1 MVETGSV
8 ALAASAVEKNA
19 ERDAADINQPRKAR
33 RVQSRAEEGEGSK
46 LFVQGLSLVAKVPL
60 FSSLELPELPKLVA
74 AFTTVACQPGQV
86 IVRQGDPGRELIV
99 IESGVAALKVEREGK
114 SWMGPIFVQ
123 VGVLES
129 GSSMGEVCLLHQKP
143 WSVTIQAVT
152 ALQAWK
158 LQSADFE
165 QLGLRQKLRVHR
177 GMRKQKKQTLHL
189 TRGADNKDGGVLYED
204 DIPVKTDE
212 ERALLRQSLLQDIV
226 LGPLARNF
234 SKDELDKIMARAQRL
249 QVAKDTEV
257 VRQGETN
264 AEQFYIIEKGAFVRT
279 GTEWPFKEE
288 LGPGRSFGERAL
300 LEREPYRWTVRA
312 TCDSTLWQLHRQDLK
327 GIERLQLQWKLEHSA
342 VLLSR
347 LWLLRDAPDRELR
360 KLADALREVAFYR
373 GERIVRQGDVGRS
386 LIIIYKGLCDVECTQ
401 DGVLTTSRLLGDP
414 EKGRAEFLGEGALL
428 GDIQWPKTV
437 IAADHVIALV
447 LDRDVFLRLT
457 GAKGS
462 PSSGQS
468 NLSCQACSTTF
479 ALTPMEK
486 GGIQICP
493 TCAAR
498 PCHRHDARKGSIY
511 RRKALKDLGLLG
523 CGRFAQVRLVRCEAS
538 SKIFALKSLAKSA
551 VLEKKQMQ
559 NVFSEKLIL
568 KSTSSPFII
577 RLFATFNSGP
587 ELEFLLEAALGGD
600 LLTLYER
607 HEEFFGS
614 TTHARF
620 YVACVVRGLGHLHER
635 YIIYRDLKMENIML
649 HPSGYA
655 KLTDFGLSKFVI
667 GHTYTKCG
675 TPDYM
680 APEIVR
686 GAGHTSAVDW
696 WALGVLTYALMEGS
710 LPFDSSQASFI
721 FWKVQCG
728 IEKVSFSSPDAPWAD
743 LVRSLCKQEP
753 RDRLPVRTG
762 GAQGIQEHTWFQEV
776 SFDWT
781 ALEQGKVPTPYQPPL
796 TSVADLRHFEAD
808 SSQIPKSGPYEDP
821 GDGWDAD
828 FEDCFGPLVSELA
841 GGGGE

>member
-1 MVETGSV
+1 MVETGGV
-8 ALAASAVEKNA
+8 ALAASAA
-19 ERDAADINQPRKAR
+19 EEAAEPNQPRKAR
-33 RVQSRAEEGEGSK
+33 RVQSLAEEGQGSK

-60 FSSLELPELPKLVA
+60 FSSLDLAELPKLVA

-86 IVRQGDPGRELIV
+86 IVQQGDPGRELIV
-99 IESGVAALKVEREGK
+99 IESGVAALKVEREGNR
-114 SWMGPIFVQ
+114 WMGPIFVQ

-129 GSSMGEVCLLHQKP
+129 GSSMGEACLLHQKP

-152 ALQAWK
+152 ALKAWK
-158 LQSADFE
+158 LQGTDFE
-165 QLGLRQKLRVHR
+165 RLGLRQKLGVKR
-177 GMRKQKKQTLHL
+177 GMRKHVKQTLNL
-189 TRGADNKDGGVLYED
+189 TRGADIKDGSILYEAG
-204 DIPVKTDE
+204 DIPVKTHE
-212 ERALLRQSLLQDIV
+212 ERALLRQSLLQDVV
-226 LGPLARNF
+226 LGPLARHF
-234 SKDELDKIMARAQRL
+234 SEDELDKIMARARRQ

-257 VRQGETN
+257 FRQGETN
-264 AEQFYIIEKGAFVRT
+264 AEQFYIIEKGTFVRT
-279 GTEWPFKEE
+279 SSTDWPFSQE

-300 LEREPYRWTVRA
+300 LEREPYRWTARA

-347 LWLLRDAPDRELR
+347 LWLLRGAPDRELR
-360 KLADALREVAFYR
+360 QLADALREVAFYR
-373 GERIVRQGDVGRS
+373 GERLVRQGDVGRS
-386 LIIIYKGLCDVECTQ
+386 LIIIYKGMCDVECTQ

-437 IAADHVIALV
+437 IAADEQVIALV
-447 LDRDVFLRLT
+447 LDRDAFLRLT
-457 GAKGS
+457 GAKGNS
-462 PSSGQS
+462 SSGQTNS
-468 NLSCQACSTTF
+468 ACQACSTPF
-479 ALTPMEK
+479 PLTAMEK
-486 GGIQICP
+486 GGTQICP
-493 TCAAR
+493 TCEAR
-498 PCHRHDARKGSIY
+498 PCLQHDGRNGCVY

-523 CGRFAQVRLVRCEAS
+523 CGRFAQVRLVRDQAS
-538 SKIFALKSLAKSA
+538 AQIFALKSLAKSG
-551 VLEKKQMQ
+551 VLEKKQIQ

-587 ELEFLLEAALGGD
+587 ELEFLLESALGGD

-607 HEEFFGS
+607 HEDFFGS
-614 TTHARF
+614 TKHARF

-635 YIIYRDLKMENIML
+635 YIIYRDLKMENVML

-686 GAGHTSAVDW
+686 GAGHTGAVDW
-696 WALGVLTYALMEGS
+696 WALGVLTYALMEGC
-710 LPFDSSQASFI
+710 LPFDSSQASLI

-762 GAQGIQEHTWFQEV
+762 GAQGIQEHAWFQEV

-781 ALEQGKVPTPYQPPL
+781 ALEQGKVPTPHTPPL
-796 TSVADLRHFEAD
+796 FGVADLRHFEAD
-808 SSQIPKSGPYEDP
+808 SSQIPNSGPYEDP

-828 FEDCFGPLVSELA
+828 FEDCFGPLSSDLA
-841 GGGGE
+841 GGDD